1 MSRRTGAD
9 TSGGERSE
17 GLHRAAGDLGQHR
30 CRCGAAD
37 RVVQRVS
44 TSDRGRR
51 RCDGRN
57 LRCGNAVRDWVS
69 RLVCSQCGARDIS
82 CPHRGTAVGPIDSP
96 NADCARRSRARL
108 FGGLY
113 RRGSEPAEIV
123 RAAAP
128 GRAPWWR
135 RRFREKSSTSDGEYG
150 DGQSPRPTA
159 PYDGTCRADSP
170 MASIVSTLR
179 SFSEL

>member
-1 MSRRTGAD
+1 MGHPAAPRY
-9 TSGGERSE
+9 GEN
-17 GLHRAAGDLGQHR
+17 RAARRRSLIYAIDHRIEPDFAATTGKYGGGNARPRLGQPP
-30 CRCGAAD
+30 GVLAM
-37 RVVQRVS
+37 
-44 TSDRGRR
+44 RR
-51 RCDGRN
+51 PGHQ
-57 LRCGNAVRDWVS
+57 L
-69 RLVCSQCGARDIS
+69 

-123 RAAAP
+123 SAAAP

-135 RRFREKSSTSDGEYG
+135 RRFRETSSTSDGECG

-159 PYDGTCRADSP
+159 PCDGTCRADSP
-170 MASIVSTLR
+170 IASIVSTLR

>member
-1 MSRRTGAD
+1 VNEVKAYTGPPA
-9 TSGGERSE
+9 TSGSTAAAAVRPIVWCNACR
-17 GLHRAAGDLGQHR
+17 HRIEPDVAAMAGKY
-30 CRCGAAD
+30 GAA
-37 RVVQRVS
+37 
-44 TSDRGRR
+44 TP
-51 RCDGRN
+51 
-57 LRCGNAVRDWVS
+57 VRDWVS

-123 RAAAP
+123 SAAAP

-135 RRFREKSSTSDGEYG
+135 RRFRETSSTSDGECG

-159 PYDGTCRADSP
+159 PCDGTCRADSP
-170 MASIVSTLR
+170 IASIVSTLR